1 MSFNIKH
8 GLIDEPTDL
17 GLRLDAQVC
26 VCVCL
31 CVCVCVCVC
40 VSVCLC
46 VCGTPVC
53 QGYLYMYTCKGAAAF
68 KQTLPNKA
76 MLEGGCTV

>member
-26 VCVCL
+26 VRARRR
-31 CVCVCVCVC
+31 
-40 VSVCLC
+40 VSVCLARVS
-46 VCGTPVC
+46 VCIEREAE
-53 QGYLYMYTCKGAAAF
+53 KGF
-68 KQTLPNKA
+68 VRF
-76 MLEGGCTV
+76 TV

>member
-26 VCVCL
+26 VCVFFYCE
-31 CVCVCVCVC
+31 
-40 VSVCLC
+40 
-46 VCGTPVC
+46 GTPFGQFFGFVGTEHVSYC
-53 QGYLYMYTCKGAAAF
+53 
-68 KQTLPNKA
+68 PNTAKLRKNA
-76 MLEGGCTV
+76 